1 MRQIVKS
8 MVVLGRCNGNKRML
22 FSSAKVIQIFDIRIK
37 EAMLLYQILE
47 IRKMI

>member
-8 MVVLGRCNGNKRML
+8 MVLLGRCNGNKWML

-37 EAMLLYQILE
+37 EAMLLYQVLE

>member
-8 MVVLGRCNGNKRML
+8 MVLLGRCNGNKWML
-22 FSSAKVIQIFDIRIK
+22 FSSAKVIQIFDINIK
-37 EAMLLYQILE
+37 EAMLLYHVLE